1 MVSYYFRSSHPITT
15 YYGHGKIQYG
25 YSTTTNFPYFSPLL
39 RNLLYSFSVLTR
51 KTSHQHSKKKMIFPR
66 SHKTRP
72 RAVCSYK
79 ARGDLSEH
87 KRSVEKHDEKRSAS
101 QHFSSVLTNAQVLY
115 NFTQHSGQVFFYFFY
130 KIHVDRKPLRS
141 FARLWAVT
149 KHAPQPIRS
158 RVICRLP

>member
-1 MVSYYFRSSHPITT
+1 MLVTPSRQRKRKYCTHAKTTLWSSTFAMVSYYFRSSHPITT

-87 KRSVEKHDEKRSAS
+87 KRSVEKHDAKTCA
-101 QHFSSVLTNAQVLY
+101 LTNIQVLY
-115 NFTQHSGQVFFYFFY
+115 
-130 KIHVDRKPLRS
+130 KPHKAQRTS
-141 FARLWAVT
+141 FLF
-149 KHAPQPIRS
+149 
-158 RVICRLP
+158 LL